1 MQRCSA
7 SVLTPDT
14 LPQLNLA
21 FSSYASVW
29 KRMQVLTKTGSSSR
43 CPVFQM
49 IGCSGWSG
57 GSQQTGVPTPPAAK
71 SAPLRKRG
79 WRPSVQQ
86 SKLNHQMCLC
96 SKYLS
101 PAGYYLSPDGVWAH
115 SLQKNNQALLM
126 WCEKPS
132 LFLPQCMNTWSTYK
146 NFTERRKEK
155 FKNSFF
161 HAGLGNLYNQGR
173 CFAFVI
179 SNFFQWSR
187 GSITALLI
195 CS

>member
-1 MQRCSA
+1 
-7 SVLTPDT
+7 
-14 LPQLNLA
+14 
-21 FSSYASVW
+21 
-29 KRMQVLTKTGSSSR
+29 MQVLTKTGSSSR

-101 PAGYYLSPDGVWAH
+101 PAGYYWCLIVSGHIPSKKTIKPFWCGVKSQVCSFLSVWTHDPPTKSSQSTEKKSSKTHFSMLDWETSTIRADV
-115 SLQKNNQALLM
+115 LLLSSGIFSS
-126 WCEKPS
+126 EAEATLLPS
-132 LFLPQCMNTWSTYK
+132 SSAPNMTSHQIPHYW
-146 NFTERRKEK
+146 
-155 FKNSFF
+155 
-161 HAGLGNLYNQGR
+161 A
-173 CFAFVI
+173 
-179 SNFFQWSR
+179 QWK
-187 GSITALLI
+187 T
-195 CS
+195 